1 VFNFGDTMQTVIIH
15 ITNERT
21 GRTYEFYDIDSAIE
35 FIDNITTF
43 DLLVNLGVYRL
54 LITSDHISTSDKL
67 YKLYIKLLP
76 KEVH

>member
-1 VFNFGDTMQTVIIH
+1 MFNFGDTMQTVIIH

-21 GRTYEFYDIDSAIE
+21 GRTYEFYYIASAIE
-35 FIDNITTF
+35 FIDNVTTF
-43 DLLVNLGVYRL
+43 DLLVNLEVYRL

-67 YKLYIKLLP
+67 YNLYVKLIP

>member
-1 VFNFGDTMQTVIIH
+1 MFNFGDTMQTVIIH

-35 FIDNITTF
+35 FIDNVTTF

-54 LITSDHISTSDKL
+54 LITSDTRKRKIGIIET
-67 YKLYIKLLP
+67 IKFL
-76 KEVH
+76 K